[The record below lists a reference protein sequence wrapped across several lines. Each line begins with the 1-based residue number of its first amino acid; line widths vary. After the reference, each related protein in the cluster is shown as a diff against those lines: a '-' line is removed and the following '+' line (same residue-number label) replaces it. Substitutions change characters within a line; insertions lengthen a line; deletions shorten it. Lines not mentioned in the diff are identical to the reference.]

1 MQIRIIQAIVIML
14 AASAGVGVAAAAE
27 ETGPEATA
35 EESRWRLGAAL
46 GYGLRSNPLV
56 QSDDIPIIVDLDI
69 AWFGERF
76 FFDNGDLGLTL
87 ADNSAL
93 TASLIARFNSDR
105 VFFGNTDT
113 RFVSADLAG
122 MPLAEATEFTVPD
135 RDYAIE
141 LGLELLMDGSWGQ
154 LQMAAFHD
162 VSSTHDGFEIYLD
175 YGYGWRNQ
183 RWYVE
188 PSIGVS
194 YKSDA
199 LNDYYWGVRDDEVS
213 IVLPPYQANAGTNAH
228 ARLMVGYQISR
239 NWTFSLVAEYER
251 LNDSAAASPL
261 VDEQNVLGYFA
272 GFGFRFR

>member
-1 MQIRIIQAIVIML
+1 MPIRTIQAIVFML
-14 AASAGVGVAAAAE
+14 AIGVSVCGAAPAEQAAPEAAAA
-27 ETGPEATA
+27 
-35 EESRWRLGAAL
+35 ESRWRLGAAM
-46 GYGLRSNPLV
+46 GYGVRSNPLV
-56 QSDDIPIIVDLDI
+56 QSDDIPIYVDLDI

-87 ADNSAL
+87 ADNRSL
-93 TASLIARFNSDR
+93 TASLVGRFNSDR

-122 MPLAEATEFTVPD
+122 QPLAEATEFSVPD

-154 LQMAAFHD
+154 LQMTAFHD
-162 VSSTHDGFEIYLD
+162 VSNTHDGFEIYLD
-175 YGYGWRNQ
+175 YGYGWRKQ

-188 PSIGVS
+188 PSIGLS
-194 YKSDA
+194 YKSAA
-199 LNDYYWGVRDDEVS
+199 LNDYYWGVRDDEVGV
-213 IVLPPYQANAGTNAH
+213 VLPAYQADAGANTH

-239 NWTFSLVAEYER
+239 NWSFSLVAEYER
-251 LNDSAAASPL
+251 LNDEAAESPL

>member
-1 MQIRIIQAIVIML
+1 MWML
-14 AASAGVGVAAAAE
+14 ALTAFACGAAAAE
-27 ETGPEATA
+27 ESAPQAA
-35 EESRWRLGAAL
+35 EQESPWRLGIAL
-46 GYGLRSNPLV
+46 GYGMRSNPLV
-56 QSDDIPIIVDLDI
+56 QSDDIPIVVDLDI

-87 ADNSAL
+87 ADNRAV
-93 TASLIARFNSDR
+93 TASLVARFNSDR

-141 LGLELLMDGSWGQ
+141 LGLEFLLDGSWGQ
-154 LQMAAFHD
+154 LQFTAFHD
-162 VSSTHDGFEIYLD
+162 VSSTHDGFEIYAD
-175 YGYGWRNQ
+175 YGYGWRSQ

-188 PSIGVS
+188 PSIGLS
-194 YKSDA
+194 YKSSA

-213 IVLPPYQANAGTNAH
+213 VVLPPYQADAGTNAH
-228 ARLMVGYQISR
+228 ARLMLGYQISR
-239 NWTFSLVAEYER
+239 NWSFSLVAEYEH

-261 VDEQNVLGYFA
+261 VDEQDILGYFA